1 MNHSLRAI
9 LTKHNVPYI
18 INEEGEVFSIDED
31 EECVCLS
38 DFDANQLA
46 DWLGY

>member
-9 LTKHNVPYI
+9 LIKHGVPYTL
-18 INEEGEVFSIDED
+18 NDKGEVFSNDEN
-31 EECVCLS
+31 ENTVCLS